1 MRQKISAR
9 PTDESASGSW
19 PTPTKRD
26 YGSSQNGSNS
36 SRPSA
41 GTPSISTRVKSW
53 PTPLHSDATAGGCRP
68 DATDYHRQVRD
79 VVHNWPTP
87 TKTDAWDSARH
98 TTTTGVMHPGTMSLD
113 AVRDFYSSDP
123 TGHPAPTQAI
133 PGGTTGSPE
142 PPVVNPAFVARL
154 MGLPQ
159 DWLSAVPI
167 PDQVVEM
174 AYEKLR
180 KEKRPAREDDDEPD
194 ETPSGSTGDSS
205 SSPASETAS
214 SRRSQRRRS

>member
-1 MRQKISAR
+1 M
-9 PTDESASGSW
+9 
-19 PTPTKRD
+19 
-26 YGSSQNGSNS
+26 
-36 SRPSA
+36 
-41 GTPSISTRVKSW
+41 KSW
-53 PTPLHSDATAGGCRP
+53 TTPLHSDATAGGCRS

-123 TGHPAPTQAI
+123 TGHPAPTPAI
-133 PGGTTGSPE
+133 PDGTSGSPE

-159 DWLSAVPI
+159 DWLSSVPI
-167 PDQVVEM
+167 LDEVVET

-180 KEKRPAREDDDEPD
+180 MEKRKEAERLGIDEDGLVLTDDDEDD
-194 ETPSGSTGDSS
+194 ETPSASTDASS
-205 SSPASETAS
+205 SSPASETVS
-214 SRRSQRRRS
+214 YRRSPRRRS